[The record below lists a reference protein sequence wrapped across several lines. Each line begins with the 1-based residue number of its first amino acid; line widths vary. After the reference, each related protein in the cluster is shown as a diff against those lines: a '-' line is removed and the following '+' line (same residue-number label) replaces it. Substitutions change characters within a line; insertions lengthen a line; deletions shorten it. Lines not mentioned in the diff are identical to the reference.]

1 MSAPLAS
8 PPSPTRGRGL
18 RWAAALLALAVLA
31 VLGGAGLWWL
41 RRPAV
46 AAEAADTARRVATAG
61 SPAAPASATVPTL
74 ALREADLVGAEVQPL
89 SRGIALTGT
98 LRAVHSAV
106 LKARVA
112 GELQTL
118 TPREGDTVQAGAV
131 LGRIDATDADQRVR
145 QAEQQAGAARA
156 QVDIAQR
163 ALANSRAL
171 VEQGFVSG
179 TALDTAVANDA
190 AAQAT
195 LQAALAAVELL
206 RKAQADTV
214 LRAPISGQVSQR
226 LAQPGERVAVDARL
240 LEIIDLSRLELE
252 ASVDA
257 AEAGA
262 VRVGA
267 TAQVQVEG
275 LAEPLRGR
283 VARINPST
291 QAGTRAVLVYL
302 AMAPAPG
309 ARQGLFGRGQIVLD
323 QRRALA
329 VPLSAVRL
337 DDARPYVIAL
347 RDGQLRRVTVQTGL
361 QGTPADEQ
369 ADLGPAAG
377 RAPDAPSA
385 VAPAEVLVE
394 VLAGLQAGE
403 RVLRGSVGAVPD
415 GTPARVTAAR

>member
-1 MSAPLAS
+1 MSSSSVS
-8 PPSPTRGRGL
+8 PPPATARGRWLRWVAALLTVAALGAAGL
-18 RWAAALLALAVLA
+18 RWARQPVAGDPARAPGVTAAQAA
-31 VLGGAGLWWL
+31 
-41 RRPAV
+41 PV
-46 AAEAADTARRVATAG
+46 ASAT
-61 SPAAPASATVPTL
+61 AAPAL
-74 ALREADLVGAEVQPL
+74 ALRDTDLVTAEVQTL
-89 SRGIALTGT
+89 TRGIALTGT
-98 LRAVHSAV
+98 LRAIHSAL

-112 GELQTL
+112 GELQSL

-131 LGRIDATDADQRVR
+131 VGRLDTTDADQRVR
-145 QAEQQAGAARA
+145 QAEQQAAAARA

-214 LRAPISGQVSQR
+214 LRAPISGVVSQR

-240 LEIIDLSRLELE
+240 LEVIDLSRLELE

-257 AEAGA
+257 ADAGA

-267 TAQVQVEG
+267 AAQVQVEG
-275 LAEPLRGR
+275 LAEPMRGR

-302 AMAPAPG
+302 TMAPAVG

-323 QRRALA
+323 SRQALT
-329 VPLSAVRL
+329 VPLTAVRL

-347 RDGQLRRVTVQTGL
+347 RDGQLRRVTVETGL
-361 QGTPADEQ
+361 QGTPAD
-369 ADLGPAAG
+369 DGGAA
-377 RAPDAPSA
+377 RAPQALIELRS
-385 VAPAEVLVE
+385 
-394 VLAGLQAGE
+394 GLQAGE

-415 GTPARVTAAR
+415 GTPARLAAAR

>member
-1 MSAPLAS
+1 MNPSPAPSPRRWVRAAAVLLGGTVLVVAGLAWKRTAAPTGAAS
-8 PPSPTRGRGL
+8 PAP
-18 RWAAALLALAVLA
+18 AASAAD
-31 VLGGAGLWWL
+31 
-41 RRPAV
+41 RPA
-46 AAEAADTARRVATAG
+46 
-61 SPAAPASATVPTL
+61 L
-74 ALREADLVGAEVQPL
+74 ALREADLVTAEVQTL

-98 LRAVHSAV
+98 LRAVQSAV
-106 LKARVA
+106 VKARVA
-112 GELQTL
+112 GELQSL

-131 LGRIDATDADQRVR
+131 VGRLDTTDADQRVR
-145 QAEQQAGAARA
+145 QAEQQAAAARA
-156 QVDIAQR
+156 QVDIAR
-163 ALANSRAL
+163 RTLANSRAL
-171 VEQGFVSG
+171 VEQGFVSA
-179 TALDTAVANDA
+179 TSLDTAIANEA
-190 AAQAT
+190 SAQAT

-214 LRAPISGQVSQR
+214 LRAPIGGVVSQR

-275 LAEPLRGR
+275 LATPLRGR

-302 AMAPAPG
+302 TMAPAPG

-323 QRRALA
+323 SRPALA
-329 VPLSAVRL
+329 VPLTAVRL

-347 RDGQLRRVTVQTGL
+347 RDGQLRRVTVETGL
-361 QGTPADEQ
+361 QGTPADDGVATAAPQ
-369 ADLGPAAG
+369 ALIEL
-377 RAPDAPSA
+377 RS
-385 VAPAEVLVE
+385 
-394 VLAGLQAGE
+394 GLQAGE

-415 GTPARVTAAR
+415 GTPARVDAAR